1 VRARPS
7 ALREWSTAS
16 RLLLLLLLA
25 FPLRAAELEGVTL
38 EDRVQ
43 VDGQELQLNGMALR
57 TRVIFRVYV
66 AGLYLPSKTRSALA
80 AIAAKG
86 AKRIVLV
93 MMRDANAEQFV
104 LAIEAG
110 LRDNH
115 SEAQLA
121 AVKAQTDSLLATIRG
136 IGQARRG
143 MHIVLDYFPSQG
155 GTQLFV
161 DGPPRGRLMPG
172 EEFFR
177 ALLRIWLGDKP
188 VQDDLKKALLGG

>member
-1 VRARPS
+1 MF
-7 ALREWSTAS
+7 
-16 RLLLLLLLA
+16 LLA
-25 FPLRAAELEGVTL
+25 LPLHAAELDGVTL
-38 EDRVQ
+38 EDRAQ
-43 VDGQELQLNGMALR
+43 VDGQELQLNGIALR
-57 TRVIFRVYV
+57 TRVIFKVYV
-66 AGLYLPSKTRSALA
+66 AGLYLPSKTRSAQA
-80 AIAAKG
+80 AIASKG

-121 AVKAQTDSLLATIRG
+121 ALKAQTESLAATIRA

-143 MHIVLDYFPSQG
+143 MRIVLDYLPSQG

-161 DGPPRGRLMPG
+161 DGPARGRLMPG

-177 ALLRIWLGDKP
+177 ALLRIWLGENP
-188 VQDDLKKALLGG
+188 AQDDLKEALLGQPVESGAFHYDR

>member
-1 VRARPS
+1 
-7 ALREWSTAS
+7 LF
-16 RLLLLLLLA
+16 LLA
-25 FPLRAAELEGVTL
+25 LPLHAAELEGVTL
-38 EDRVQ
+38 DDQIQ

-66 AGLYLPSKTRSALA
+66 AGLYLPSKTRSAQA

-121 AVKAQTDSLLATIRG
+121 SVKAQTDSLLATIRAL
-136 IGQARRG
+136 GQARRG
-143 MHIVLDYFPSQG
+143 MRIMLDYFPSQG

-177 ALLRIWLGDKP
+177 ALLRIWLGENP
-188 VQDDLKKALLGG
+188 PQEDLKHALLGQPVEPGGFHYDR

>member
-1 VRARPS
+1 MF
-7 ALREWSTAS
+7 
-16 RLLLLLLLA
+16 LLA
-25 FPLRAAELEGVTL
+25 LPLHAAELEGVTL
-38 EDRVQ
+38 EDRAQ

-66 AGLYLPSKTRSALA
+66 AGLYLPSKTRSAQA
-80 AIAAKG
+80 AISSKG
-86 AKRIVLV
+86 PKRIVLV

-121 AVKAQTDSLLATIRG
+121 AVKAQTESLAATIRA

-143 MHIVLDYFPSQG
+143 MRIVLDYLPSQG

-161 DGPPRGRLMPG
+161 DGPARGRLMPG

-177 ALLRIWLGDKP
+177 SLLRIWLGENP
-188 VQDDLKKALLGG
+188 AQEDLKEGLLGQPVESGGFHYDR

>member
-1 VRARPS
+1 V
-7 ALREWSTAS
+7 
-16 RLLLLLLLA
+16 LLLA
-25 FPLRAAELEGVTL
+25 LPLHAAELDGVTL
-38 EDRVQ
+38 EDRAQ
-43 VDGQELQLNGMALR
+43 VDGQELELNGMALR

-66 AGLYLPSKTRSALA
+66 AGLYLPSKTRSAQA
-80 AIAAKG
+80 AISSKG
-86 AKRIVLV
+86 PKRIVLV

-121 AVKAQTDSLLATIRG
+121 AVKAQIESLTATIRA

-143 MHIVLDYFPSQG
+143 MRIVLDYLPSQG

-161 DGPPRGRLMPG
+161 DGPPRGRLMAG

-177 ALLRIWLGDKP
+177 ALLRIWLGENP
-188 VQDDLKKALLGG
+188 PQEDLKQGLLGQPHEPGAFHYDR